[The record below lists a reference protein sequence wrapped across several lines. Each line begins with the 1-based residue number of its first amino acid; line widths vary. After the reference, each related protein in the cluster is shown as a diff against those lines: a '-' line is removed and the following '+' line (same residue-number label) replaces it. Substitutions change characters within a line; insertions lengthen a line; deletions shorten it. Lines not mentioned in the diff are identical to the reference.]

1 MVINE
6 SKGRVNPRT
15 HHPIGS
21 FTKLPFFPCCLVVY
35 LPPLWKMM
43 DFVSWD
49 DDMTPIFLESH
60 NPAMFQTSNQPKN
73 PWIKGRVNPW
83 TNHPIGCLKLPAE
96 QGRPCNGGP
105 WAPGAP
111 AHALPMATP
120 AAKEKD
126 TSLTWSLGWS
136 KICWSVETP
145 KKMEWSMIQFLV
157 LVDSPN
163 FLRTSKSWSYH
174 GPTGILS
181 HTNWV
186 VVPKSPFDLHLIS
199 HLKVKSS
206 LKASPKGDTAPTL
219 LTPQQHRSPHSGC
232 VCQPQGCGQ
241 VVRGRHAEG
250 DRLRQI
256 SSIEW
261 PRGTIHEHILQ
272 YHEYNPR
279 II

>member
-96 QGRPCNGGP
+96 QGRPCNGGHGKSIP
-105 WAPGAP
+105 CHCRLISSCAHRCLEHSSRILKGSSAPFN
-111 AHALPMATP
+111 LS
-120 AAKEKD
+120 EF
-126 TSLTWSLGWS
+126 SIVLGW
-136 KICWSVETP
+136 
-145 KKMEWSMIQFLV
+145 LV
-157 LVDSPN
+157 SEQIH
-163 FLRTSKSWSYH
+163 LRLWH
-174 GPTGILS
+174 
-181 HTNWV
+181 
-186 VVPKSPFDLHLIS
+186 
-199 HLKVKSS
+199 
-206 LKASPKGDTAPTL
+206 
-219 LTPQQHRSPHSGC
+219 C
-232 VCQPQGCGQ
+232 
-241 VVRGRHAEG
+241 HAG
-250 DRLRQI
+250 
-256 SSIEW
+256 
-261 PRGTIHEHILQ
+261 
-272 YHEYNPR
+272 Y